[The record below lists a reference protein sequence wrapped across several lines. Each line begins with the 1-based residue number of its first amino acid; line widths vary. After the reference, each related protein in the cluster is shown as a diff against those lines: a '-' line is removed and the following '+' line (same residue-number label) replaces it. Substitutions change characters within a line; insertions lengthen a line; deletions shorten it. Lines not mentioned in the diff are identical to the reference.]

1 MLDACSYSTD
11 PEHISG
17 GINTAHIVQACQES
31 CITRTGDFLGDTTGN
46 ESINC
51 LQCIG
56 PGMTTTTITAT
67 RMGILLM
74 ICWCSWCQ
82 LQKLPDQC
90 KIRKNMAGFDEESGC
105 EEQLVQMNSH
115 AEPTSFLQQHLPN
128 LASPLHLS
136 AVHKH
141 QFNK

>member
-1 MLDACSYSTD
+1 MGFPRPIRKKKGGGISKRIGRNLVFNTESKPSADNQIQMLDACSYSTD

-74 ICWCSWCQ
+74 IC
-82 LQKLPDQC
+82 
-90 KIRKNMAGFDEESGC
+90 
-105 EEQLVQMNSH
+105 
-115 AEPTSFLQQHLPN
+115 
-128 LASPLHLS
+128 
-136 AVHKH
+136 
-141 QFNK
+141 